1 MLLPWDLGSDDPLI
15 LNYQPPREGEV
26 ERADCVPVCHKGL
39 QGHIP
44 VVRRKA
50 DRRMGMPFLQNSLG
64 EKEATSVAS
73 TPITL
78 SFQIP

>member
-1 MLLPWDLGSDDPLI
+1 MD
-15 LNYQPPREGEV
+15 
-26 ERADCVPVCHKGL
+26 RADCVPVCHRGL

-44 VVRRKA
+44 VVGRKA
-50 DRRMGMPFLQNSLG
+50 DMGMGMPFLQNSLG